1 MYWRRTG
8 TGNGNRKIIVNL
20 ILSNSLKATIV
31 LSLASLFWSGNF
43 VIGRLASVES
53 LVSPLSLS
61 FYRWVIAFVI
71 LTPFCF
77 SKAFKELPL
86 LKKQPGMIFLIIL
99 TGPTLFNTLVYL
111 GLTATTV
118 INALLII
125 STTPMLIILFNKML
139 YRIDTNRYQM
149 IGIIISLLG
158 VSFVIVKGNYQNIFE
173 SDFYLGD
180 LFILLAVTSWA
191 LYSIFLKKNDTSVS
205 GFSFLYISF
214 GLTVILLF
222 PVYLFDIYIQGN
234 YLKVTQQSLLAI
246 GYTGIFPSIFSY
258 ICWNTGVAL
267 IGANKSGP
275 YLHLMPIF
283 GGILAFFVFQE
294 TLQIYHYA
302 GIVSVIVGI
311 IITNKK

>member
-1 MYWRRTG
+1 M
-8 TGNGNRKIIVNL
+8 
-20 ILSNSLKATIV
+20 SNSLKATIV
-31 LSLASLFWSGNF
+31 LCFASLFWSGNF

-53 LVSPLSLS
+53 LVSPLSLG
-61 FYRWVIAFVI
+61 FYRWVIAFII

-86 LKKQPGMIFLIIL
+86 LKKQPWMIFLIIL
-99 TGPTLFNTLVYL
+99 TGPTLFNTFVYL

-125 STTPMLIILFNKML
+125 STTPMLIILFNKFL
-139 YRIDTNRYQM
+139 YRIDTNLYQM
-149 IGIIISLLG
+149 VGIIISLLG
-158 VSFVIVKGNYQNIFE
+158 VSFVITKGNYQNIFQ
-173 SDFYLGD
+173 SDFYSGD

-191 LYSIFLKKNDTSVS
+191 LYSIFLKKNETGVS

-222 PVYLFDIYIQGN
+222 PVYLFDIFIQGN
-234 YLKVTQQSLLAI
+234 YLKVTTQSLLAI

>member
-1 MYWRRTG
+1 M
-8 TGNGNRKIIVNL
+8 
-20 ILSNSLKATIV
+20 SNSLKASIV
-31 LSLASLFWSGNF
+31 LCLASLFWSGNF

-53 LVSPLSLS
+53 LVSPLSLG
-61 FYRWVIAFVI
+61 FYRWVIAFII

-77 SKAFKELPL
+77 SKAIKELPL

-125 STTPMLIILFNKML
+125 STTPMLIILFNKIL

-149 IGIIISLLG
+149 IGIFISLLG
-158 VSFVIVKGNYQNIFE
+158 VSFVIAKGNYQNIFN
-173 SDFYLGD
+173 SDFYSGD

-191 LYSIFLKKNDTSVS
+191 LYSIFLKKNETGVS

-222 PVYLFDIYIQGN
+222 PVYLFDIFIQGN
-234 YLKVTQQSLLAI
+234 YLKVTHQSLLAI

-283 GGILAFFVFQE
+283 GGILAFFIFQE
-294 TLQIYHYA
+294 TLQIYHYT

>member
-1 MYWRRTG
+1 M
-8 TGNGNRKIIVNL
+8 
-20 ILSNSLKATIV
+20 SNSLKATIF
-31 LSLASLFWSGNF
+31 LCLASLFWSGNF

-53 LVSPLSLS
+53 LVSPLSLG
-61 FYRWVIAFVI
+61 FYRWVIAFII

-125 STTPMLIILFNKML
+125 STTPMLIILFNKIL

-149 IGIIISLLG
+149 LGIIISLLG
-158 VSFVIVKGNYQNIFE
+158 VSFVIAKGNYQNIFQ
-173 SDFYLGD
+173 SDFYSGD

-191 LYSIFLKKNDTSVS
+191 LYSIFLKKNETGVS

-222 PVYLFDIYIQGN
+222 PVYLFDILIQGN
-234 YLKVTQQSLLAI
+234 YLKLSGQSLLAI

-283 GGILAFFVFQE
+283 GGILAFFIFQE

-311 IITNKK
+311 IITNKNN

>member
-1 MYWRRTG
+1 VYWWWSRFSHGHRETLRF
-8 TGNGNRKIIVNL
+8 TT
-20 ILSNSLKATIV
+20 LSNSLKATIV
-31 LSLASLFWSGNF
+31 LCFASLFWSGNF

-53 LVSPLSLS
+53 LVSPLSLG
-61 FYRWVIAFVI
+61 FYRWVIAFII

-86 LKKQPGMIFLIIL
+86 LKKQPGMIFLIVL

-125 STTPMLIILFNKML
+125 STTPMLIILLNKLL
-139 YRIDTNRYQM
+139 YRIDANRYQM

-158 VSFVIVKGNYQNIFE
+158 VSYVITKGNYQNIFQ
-173 SDFYLGD
+173 SDFYYGD

-191 LYSIFLKKNDTSVS
+191 LYSIFLKKNETGVS

-222 PVYLFDIYIQGN
+222 PVYLFDIFIQGN
-234 YLKVTQQSLLAI
+234 YLKVSQQSLLAI

-258 ICWNTGVAL
+258 MCWNTGVAL

-283 GGILAFFVFQE
+283 GGILAFLVFQE
-294 TLQIYHYA
+294 TLQIYHYV

>member
-1 MYWRRTG
+1 M
-8 TGNGNRKIIVNL
+8 
-20 ILSNSLKATIV
+20 SNSLKATIV
-31 LSLASLFWSGNF
+31 LCLASLFWSGNF
-43 VIGRLASVES
+43 VIGRLASVEN
-53 LVSPLSLS
+53 LVSPLSLG
-61 FYRWVIAFVI
+61 FYRWVIAFII

-77 SKAFKELPL
+77 SKAFNELPL

-125 STTPMLIILFNKML
+125 STTPMLIILFNKIL
-139 YRIDTNRYQM
+139 YKIDTNRYQM

-158 VSFVIVKGNYQNIFE
+158 VSFVIAKGNYQNIFK
-173 SDFYLGD
+173 SDFYSGD

-191 LYSIFLKKNDTSVS
+191 LYSIFLKKNETGVS

-222 PVYLFDIYIQGN
+222 PVYLFDIFIQGN

-283 GGILAFFVFQE
+283 GGILAFFIFQE

>member
-1 MYWRRTG
+1 M
-8 TGNGNRKIIVNL
+8 
-20 ILSNSLKATIV
+20 SNSLKASIV
-31 LSLASLFWSGNF
+31 LCLASLFWSGNF

-53 LVSPLSLS
+53 LVSPLSLG
-61 FYRWVIAFVI
+61 FYRWVIAFII

-125 STTPMLIILFNKML
+125 STTPMLIVLFNKIL

-149 IGIIISLLG
+149 TGIIISLVG
-158 VSFVIVKGNYQNIFE
+158 VSFVIAKGNYQNIFQ
-173 SDFYLGD
+173 SDFYSGD

-191 LYSIFLKKNDTSVS
+191 LYSIFLKKNETGVS

-222 PVYLFDIYIQGN
+222 PVYLFDIFIQGN

-283 GGILAFFVFQE
+283 GGILAFFIFQE

-311 IITNKK
+311 IITNKNN

>member
-1 MYWRRTG
+1 M
-8 TGNGNRKIIVNL
+8 
-20 ILSNSLKATIV
+20 SNSLKATIV
-31 LSLASLFWSGNF
+31 LCLASLFWSGNF
-43 VIGRLASVES
+43 VIGRLASVEN
-53 LVSPLSLS
+53 LVSPLSLG
-61 FYRWVIAFVI
+61 FYRWVIAFII

-77 SKAFKELPL
+77 SKAFNELPL

-125 STTPMLIILFNKML
+125 STTPMLIILFNKIL

-158 VSFVIVKGNYQNIFE
+158 VSFVIAKGNYQNIFK
-173 SDFYLGD
+173 SDFYSGD

-191 LYSIFLKKNDTSVS
+191 LYSIFLKKNETGVS

-222 PVYLFDIYIQGN
+222 PVYLFDIFIQGN

-283 GGILAFFVFQE
+283 GGILAFFIFQE

>member
-125 STTPMLIILFNKML
+125 STTPMLIILFNKIL

-283 GGILAFFVFQE
+283 GGILAFFIFQE

>member
-1 MYWRRTG
+1 M
-8 TGNGNRKIIVNL
+8 
-20 ILSNSLKATIV
+20 SNSLKATIV
-31 LSLASLFWSGNF
+31 LCLASLFWSGNF
-43 VIGRLASVES
+43 VIGRLASIEN
-53 LVSPLSLS
+53 LVSPLSLG
-61 FYRWVIAFVI
+61 FYRWVIAFII

-77 SKAFKELPL
+77 SKAFNELPL

-125 STTPMLIILFNKML
+125 STTPMLIILFNKIL
-139 YRIDTNRYQM
+139 YKIDTNRYQM

-158 VSFVIVKGNYQNIFE
+158 VSFVIAKGNYHNIFK
-173 SDFYLGD
+173 SDFYSGD

-191 LYSIFLKKNDTSVS
+191 LYSIFLKKNETGVS

-222 PVYLFDIYIQGN
+222 PVYLFDIFIQGN
-234 YLKVTQQSLLAI
+234 YLKVTKQSLLAI

-283 GGILAFFVFQE
+283 GGILAFFIFQE